1 MKGFLLN
8 ILLALAWVAKTEK
21 LDTPNFLFGF
31 ALGFVILGFMGRTMG
46 FPYVGKARKVVS
58 FVGFFLKELAL
69 SNLRVAYEV
78 VTPAHHMQPAIIK
91 VPLDLD
97 NDVAITILANFIT
110 LTPGTLS
117 LSVTPDRKALFVHTM
132 HLADKDPEAFR
143 RKIKNDLE
151 KRVQD
156 LFS

>member
-1 MKGFLLN
+1 MNGFLLN

-21 LDTPNFLFGF
+21 LDTANFFFGF
-31 ALGFVILGFMGRTMG
+31 ALGFVLIAFVGRTMG
-46 FPYVGKARKVVS
+46 FSYAQKARQVVA
-58 FVGFFLKELAL
+58 FIGFFVKELAL

-78 VTPAHHMQPAIIK
+78 VTPTHYMQPAIIK
-91 VPLDLD
+91 VPLDLEE
-97 NDVAITILANFIT
+97 DVAITILANFIT

-132 HLADKDPEAFR
+132 HLDERDPEAFR

-151 KRVQD
+151 KRVQE